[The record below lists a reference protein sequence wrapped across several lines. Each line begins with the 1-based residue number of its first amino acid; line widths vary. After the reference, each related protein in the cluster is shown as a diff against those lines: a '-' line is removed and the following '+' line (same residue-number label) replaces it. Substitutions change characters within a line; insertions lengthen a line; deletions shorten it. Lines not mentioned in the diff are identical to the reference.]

1 MTTIDNNI
9 FKLAFKFVNET
20 DKSVFLT
27 GKAGTGKT
35 TFLNTIKQNTTKKT
49 AIVAPTGIAAIN
61 ANGTTIHSFFNL
73 PLGSFIPN
81 KGQIS
86 TSLDSAKKRI
96 LNELELLI
104 IDEVSMLRADT
115 LDAIDYMLRTTRKK
129 NDLPFGG
136 VQILYVGDLYQLS
149 PIIADDEWQQIKQYY
164 SGINFLNAMA
174 VKKEPPV
181 FLELNK
187 VYRQTDDTFI
197 EILNQVRIGKC
208 SQKEIDIINSRYNP
222 NFLNEN
228 NYVVLTTHNAKAD
241 FINEK
246 ELKNLGS
253 LEYNLRADVDGDFDE
268 ASFPAESCL
277 RLKTGARVMLLR
289 NDKGKDKKY
298 YNGKTGIVQNI
309 EPEKISILLED
320 GTITEIAKE
329 VWSKIKYGFNES
341 SNSINPVTVGTFR
354 QFPIRLAWAITIHKS
369 QGLTFENAV
378 VDLESVFTP
387 GQVYVA
393 LSRVKSLK
401 GVILHSLINQ
411 QIINKSVS
419 ISGDSFVTLPED
431 KLNDL
436 LVTAQG
442 FFAEKTLK
450 EYFSWLDISN
460 MVSQN
465 SSLISNSTA
474 MLAVV
479 ENVTKCNI
487 TSLKF
492 QEEISSICNSK
503 QEDKFLLLQKRI
515 SLAASY
521 YLAEID
527 KSIMP
532 VVRAEYS
539 KTKNSVNLKLLFRF
553 NTELKKGLEKK
564 RNELIAA
571 GKFIEHFIF
580 QVNGNDENY
589 LNSQNTTI
597 SPHASSEIK
606 TIVSTPDF
614 SIKTNVLQMFK
625 GGKSIAEISKE
636 KSLNVSAIENQLAG
650 FISTGEVSVHELIP
664 ENVFQ
669 ELIVLIKNN
678 CSLSS
683 IKSQLGDRVTYG
695 QINAAK
701 IYHAGIQK
709 N

>member
-9 FKLAFKFVNET
+9 FKLALKFVNET

-35 TFLNTIKQNTTKKT
+35 TFLKTIIQNTFKKT

-73 PLGSFIPN
+73 PFGPFIPN

-86 TSLDSAKKRI
+86 TSLDSAKKRL

-104 IDEVSMLRADT
+104 IDEVSMLRTDT
-115 LDAIDYMLRTTRKK
+115 LDAIDYVLRTTRKK
-129 NDLPFGG
+129 NDFPFGG

-164 SGINFLNAMA
+164 SGVNFLNAMA
-174 VKKEPPV
+174 IKKEPPV
-181 FLELNK
+181 FLELSK

-197 EILNQVRIGKC
+197 EILNRVRIGKC
-208 SQKEIDIINSRYNP
+208 SQTEIDVINSRYNP

-228 NYVVLTTHNAKAD
+228 NYIVLTTHNAKAD
-241 FINEK
+241 FINEE
-246 ELKNLGS
+246 ELKNIES
-253 LEYNLRADVDGDFDE
+253 LEHRLLADVDGDFDE
-268 ASFPAESCL
+268 ASFPSENCL
-277 RLKTGARVMLLR
+277 RLKNGARVMLLR
-289 NDKGKDKKY
+289 NDKGKEKKY

-309 EPEKISILLED
+309 EADKISILLED
-320 GTITEIAKE
+320 GAITEIEKE
-329 VWSKIKYGFNES
+329 VWSKIKYEYNES
-341 SNSINPVTVGTFR
+341 SNSISPVTVGTFR
-354 QFPIRLAWAITIHKS
+354 QFPVRLAWAITIHKS

-378 VDLESVFTP
+378 VDLESVFTR

-401 GVILHSLINQ
+401 GVILHSLVND

-419 ISGDSFVTLPED
+419 VSDDLFIILSED
-431 KLNDL
+431 KLNEL

-442 FFAEKTLK
+442 LFAERTLK
-450 EYFSWLDISN
+450 GYFSWLEISN
-460 MVSQN
+460 IVSQN
-465 SSLISNSTA
+465 SSLINNCTA
-474 MLAVV
+474 ILDVL
-479 ENVTKCNI
+479 ENVKKCNA

-492 QEEISSICNSK
+492 QEEINSICNSK
-503 QEDKFLLLQKRI
+503 KEDKFLLLKKRI
-515 SLAASY
+515 NLAASY

-527 KSIMP
+527 TNIMP
-532 VVRAEYS
+532 VVKAEYS

-553 NTELKKGLEKK
+553 NTEFKKSLEKK
-564 RNELIAA
+564 RNELIRA
-571 GKFIEHFIF
+571 GNFIEHFIF
-580 QVNGNDENY
+580 QVNDDNY
-589 LNSQNTTI
+589 LNLQNTTT
-597 SPHASSEIK
+597 SLHASSEIK
-606 TIVSTPDF
+606 TVVSTPIF
-614 SIKTNVLQMFK
+614 SEKISVLQLFK
-625 GGKSIAEISKE
+625 GGKPIAEISKE
-636 KSLNVSAIENQLAG
+636 MALNVSAIENQLAG

-669 ELIVLIKNN
+669 DLIILIESN
-678 CSLSS
+678 STLSS

-709 N
+709 K

>member
-1 MTTIDNNI
+1 MSTFDNNI

-20 DKSVFLT
+20 NKSVFLT

-35 TFLNTIKQNTTKKT
+35 TFLNTIKQNTFKKT

-73 PLGSFIPN
+73 PLGPFIPN
-81 KGQIS
+81 KRQIR
-86 TSLDSAKKRI
+86 TSLDSAKKKV

-149 PIIADDEWQQIKQYY
+149 PIIADDEWQQIKEYY
-164 SGINFLNAMA
+164 NGVNFLNAMA
-174 VKKEPPV
+174 IKKEPPV
-181 FLELNK
+181 FLELSK

-208 SQKEIDIINSRYNP
+208 LQKEIDIINGRFDP

-228 NYVVLTTHNAKAD
+228 SYVVLTTHNAKAD

-246 ELKNLGS
+246 ELKNLKS
-253 LEYNLRADVDGDFDE
+253 LEHSLWADVEGDFDE
-268 ASFPAESCL
+268 ASFPAENCL

-298 YNGKTGIVQNI
+298 YNGKTGIVQDI
-309 EPEKISILLED
+309 GTEKISILLED
-320 GTITEIAKE
+320 GAITEIEKE
-329 VWSKIKYGFNES
+329 VWSKIKYGFNEL
-341 SNSINPVTVGTFR
+341 SNSISPVTIGTFR

-378 VDLESVFTP
+378 VDLEGVFTP

-393 LSRVKSLK
+393 LSRVKSLN
-401 GVILHSLINQ
+401 GLILHSLINE

-419 ISGDSFVTLPED
+419 VSDDSYISLSED
-431 KLNDL
+431 NLNDL
-436 LVTAQG
+436 LITAQG
-442 FFAEKTLK
+442 LFAEKTLK
-450 EYFSWLDISN
+450 EYFSWLELSN

-465 SSLISNSTA
+465 SNLINNNSA
-474 MLAVV
+474 MLTVV
-479 ENVTKCNI
+479 ENLKKCHT

-492 QEEISSICNSK
+492 QEEIGSICNSK
-503 QEDKFLLLQKRI
+503 KEDKYLQLQQRI
-515 SLAASY
+515 GLAASY
-521 YLAEID
+521 YIGEID
-527 KSIMP
+527 KRIMP
-532 VVRAEYS
+532 VVKDEYS
-539 KTKNSVNLKLLFRF
+539 KTKHSVNLKLLFRF
-553 NTELKKGLEKK
+553 YNELKNGLDKK

-571 GKFIEHFIF
+571 ESFIEHFVS
-580 QVNGNDENY
+580 QVSDNVDIY
-589 LNSQNTTI
+589 LNSQNK
-597 SPHASSEIK
+597 SANLHASSEVKAKVI
-606 TIVSTPDF
+606 TPVF

-625 GGKSIAEISKE
+625 SGKSIAEISKE

-650 FISTGEVSVHELIP
+650 FISTGEISVHELIP

-669 ELIVLIKNN
+669 ELIILIKSNS
-678 CSLSS
+678 SLSS
-683 IKSQLGDRVTYG
+683 IKSQLGDKVTYG

-701 IYHAGIQK
+701 IYHSIIQRD
-709 N
+709 